1 MKTLTIEKNIVPIL
15 NVTKNVIKKS
25 DNFNDYYIKENNKLY
40 ENQLPLLMRNS
51 KIREVMSLKKL
62 RIRDINNNIS
72 EENDSDNEKNDQIG
86 DNSNIPLSI
95 IRKPHIRSKKL
106 PPLCP
111 FFSQGGEL
119 LPQVVSTS
127 KLYSR
132 NIIQTDINYDSNI
145 SISSSSFE
153 KSPRRR
159 VFGSPINLKKIDHSN
174 FYKILEINFDE
185 FQKEILYD
193 PKYNLLKYDNSEIFG
208 HIEFYKEF
216 IKGLVEEILIL
227 SGEEYSNDK
236 KIGDNKEIKKEK
248 IFEWGKNKK
257 QIILTLNSLNIKI
270 REIKDNNNDIKNEDK
285 NDSNKKISNHTNCF
299 EYILP
304 LNLLPLFYYKGFD
317 KFKLFLLSFIR
328 FDEETQKFEI
338 NENISTIVNNLL
350 TNCKDLKIKK
360 DNEDEIDND
369 VLNILQPVDYK
380 KSLNISRFDKKSS
393 KNYQN
398 YKPMAKSMNFGMSL
412 LQNTLFAGT
421 NVDITTKKKLMK
433 AKYNLYP
440 KEKKNDEYLNYSNFY
455 FYWNISDKVY
465 CINVEMPLITFNIP
479 SDNIMVKQY
488 INYELLFYLYKIN
501 FDTWDF
507 YIINYLSSFKKFR
520 ILLSQLMA
528 IKPKKNVNFF
538 LENYKNR
545 TLENTDYKI
554 INIITSKFLSESLPE
569 KPRISL
575 KKKSFKLLD
584 IKKFGSKKSITELKK
599 EDKKEENNNNNEK
612 DNKDNKEEI
621 KEDKKEQSKF
631 QVPTEETGQPIAT
644 TSSINELNSSKNINR
659 SVIDNKALNNSILEQ
674 KCFIAIVTITDIEKS
689 ISNIYTI
696 HFNYSHFSK
705 CKSMEKYMKKTT
717 FLLKFI
723 NINYEKS
730 TLSFDYES
738 LNAFDETKWM
748 NDLEKYNLNYKS
760 EIKIEKEKNIN
771 KEEEKNGP
779 PLIINKNRTEY
790 PGARKG
796 TSIII
801 EIKPPIILL
810 RSFYKNGKIDTK
822 PIEVSEEEENKLC
835 LYEDNSILNLSKNI
849 FDISLSHKKK
859 EIEDKNTKDLADNIL
874 MNAFKK
880 KFINKDN

>member
-1 MKTLTIEKNIVPIL
+1 
-15 NVTKNVIKKS
+15 
-25 DNFNDYYIKENNKLY
+25 
-40 ENQLPLLMRNS
+40 
-51 KIREVMSLKKL
+51 
-62 RIRDINNNIS
+62 
-72 EENDSDNEKNDQIG
+72 
-86 DNSNIPLSI
+86 
-95 IRKPHIRSKKL
+95 
-106 PPLCP
+106 
-111 FFSQGGEL
+111 
-119 LPQVVSTS
+119 
-127 KLYSR
+127 
-132 NIIQTDINYDSNI
+132 
-145 SISSSSFE
+145 
-153 KSPRRR
+153 
-159 VFGSPINLKKIDHSN
+159 
-174 FYKILEINFDE
+174 
-185 FQKEILYD
+185 
-193 PKYNLLKYDNSEIFG
+193 
-208 HIEFYKEF
+208 
-216 IKGLVEEILIL
+216 
-227 SGEEYSNDK
+227 
-236 KIGDNKEIKKEK
+236 
-248 IFEWGKNKK
+248 
-257 QIILTLNSLNIKI
+257 
-270 REIKDNNNDIKNEDK
+270 
-285 NDSNKKISNHTNCF
+285 
-299 EYILP
+299 
-304 LNLLPLFYYKGFD
+304 
-317 KFKLFLLSFIR
+317 
-328 FDEETQKFEI
+328 
-338 NENISTIVNNLL
+338 
-350 TNCKDLKIKK
+350 
-360 DNEDEIDND
+360 
-369 VLNILQPVDYK
+369 
-380 KSLNISRFDKKSS
+380 
-393 KNYQN
+393 
-398 YKPMAKSMNFGMSL
+398 
-412 LQNTLFAGT
+412 
-421 NVDITTKKKLMK
+421 
-433 AKYNLYP
+433 
-440 KEKKNDEYLNYSNFY
+440 
-455 FYWNISDKVY
+455 
-465 CINVEMPLITFNIP
+465 
-479 SDNIMVKQY
+479 
-488 INYELLFYLYKIN
+488 
-501 FDTWDF
+501 
-507 YIINYLSSFKKFR
+507 
-520 ILLSQLMA
+520 MA

-575 KKKSFKLLD
+575 KKKSFKHLD

-748 NDLEKYNLNYKS
+748 NDLEKYNLNYES
-760 EIKIEKEKNIN
+760 EIKIENDKNIN